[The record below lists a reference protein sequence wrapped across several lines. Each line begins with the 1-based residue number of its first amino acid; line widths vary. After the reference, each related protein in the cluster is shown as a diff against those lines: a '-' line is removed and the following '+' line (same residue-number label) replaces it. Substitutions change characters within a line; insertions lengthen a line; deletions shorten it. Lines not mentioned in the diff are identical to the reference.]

1 MGFLRGD
8 SAPLDGTVAI
18 PMTFFKE
25 QNVYYLS
32 EQEAR
37 NSLRLMKARTRV
49 ANRDCFLLPFAQA
62 TI

>member
-1 MGFLRGD
+1 
-8 SAPLDGTVAI
+8 
-18 PMTFFKE
+18 MTFFKE

-37 NSLRLMKARTRV
+37 HSLRLMKARTRV